1 MRVLK
6 LSMQLAVFFMLFIFL
21 ACASTNSTSIW
32 KDKTYQGH
40 PEKILVIN
48 AFPNPGSRRLF
59 EDEFV
64 KAVKERGVDAV
75 VSYSIMPDPIVSDKD
90 SVADEEALYCCIRDV
105 GADTVLIN
113 KPVGKPRGELRG
125 EIVAVYL
132 DMQTNVYDIKSNRL
146 ILSIQEKMR
155 IKHSTPS
162 SALIAPIKS
171 YVEDLVNNLS
181 KAGILSKR

>member
-1 MRVLK
+1 MRVFK
-6 LSMQLAVFFMLFIFL
+6 LSMQFAAFFMMFIFI

-59 EDEFV
+59 EDELV
-64 KAVKERGVDAV
+64 RALKDRRVNAV
-75 VSYSIMPDPIVSDKD
+75 VSYSVMPDPIVSDKD
-90 SVADEEALYCCIRDV
+90 AITDEETFRKCLQDV

-113 KPVGKPRGELRG
+113 RSVGKPRGEPRG
-125 EIVAVYL
+125 EVVATFI
-132 DMQTNVYDIKSNRL
+132 DMQTDVYDMKSNRL
-146 ILSIQEKMR
+146 VLSVQEKER
-155 IKHSTPS
+155 IPHNTPS
-162 SALIAPIKS
+162 SPLIKS